1 MLKYKIDDELRVIQS
16 HDGDKQVGVRR
27 TIQAPSEAL
36 EGHIEAV
43 RHFEQRLEEL
53 KTRFVDTVKNHRNE
67 INEQIKHSEWFNKEF
82 CRNRWGCNYSFDRV
96 RLHYIQKLDD
106 FKKELRSIELN
117 EIDTLKN
124 FEKELRDARS
134 EVSPFKKFF

>member
-43 RHFEQRLEEL
+43 KDYEEIVSQL
-53 KTRFVDTVKNHRNE
+53 KDRFVDAVGSHREEIKSQLDHVKF
-67 INEQIKHSEWFNKEF
+67 FNKEF
-82 CRNRWGCNYSFDRV
+82 GKNEWGNNREWDQV
-96 RLHYIQKLDD
+96 RLKYISFEDSLRR
-106 FKKELRSIELN
+106 ELRGLDMK
-117 EIDTLKN
+117 EIDGLKG
-124 FEKELRDARS
+124 FAKELRDAKS
-134 EVSPFKKFF
+134 EVSPFKKFI